1 MKKWLYELLNQI
13 KLIFCIVF
21 GPTIE
26 IMKKSP
32 SILMATSH
40 LTQIQK
46 IKISMRRTTSLIKS
60 KS

>member
-21 GPTIE
+21 GPTIK
-26 IMKKSP
+26 IMKKFP

-40 LTQIQK
+40 LTRIQK
-46 IKISMRRTTSLIKS
+46 IKILMHKTTSLIKS